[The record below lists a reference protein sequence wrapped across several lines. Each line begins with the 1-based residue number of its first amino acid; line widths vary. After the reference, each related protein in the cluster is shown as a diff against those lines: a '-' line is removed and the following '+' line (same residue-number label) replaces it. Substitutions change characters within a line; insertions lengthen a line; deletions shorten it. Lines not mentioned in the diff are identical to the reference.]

1 MSTSGVKVA
10 AALVLL
16 LLLTWFPVRGASAPP
31 PHAPHQRPAPPRR
44 IRIGAAIYTI
54 TLVGKVPP
62 AGDASGLAGK
72 ACDDN
77 AVRNGWCTAKNRI
90 YLETG
95 RTLQQERTTL
105 LHEIQHVILG
115 TETSEEEITI
125 HEFIYK
131 LSPKLLQVLQ
141 DNPELYSYLTAPAP
155 K

>member
-1 MSTSGVKVA
+1 MSTSGAKVA

-16 LLLTWFPVRGASAPP
+16 LLSAWFPVRGASAPP
-31 PHAPHQRPAPPRR
+31 PHAPHERPTPPRR
-44 IRIGAAIYTI
+44 LRIGATVYTI
-54 TLVGKVPP
+54 ELVEKVPP

-77 AVRNGWCTAKNRI
+77 AVRSNWCTAKRRI
-90 YLETG
+90 YLESG

-105 LHEIQHVILG
+105 LHEIQHVLLG
-115 TETSEEEITI
+115 TETSEEEITT
-125 HEFIYK
+125 HQFIYK

>member
-1 MSTSGVKVA
+1 MSISGAKVA
-10 AALVLL
+10 AAFVWL

-31 PHAPHQRPAPPRR
+31 PHAPHQRPSPPRR
-44 IRIGAAIYTI
+44 LRIGAAVYTI
-54 TLVGKVPP
+54 EVVEKVPP
-62 AGDASGLAGK
+62 AAEASGLAGK

-77 AVRNGWCTAKNRI
+77 AVRNGWCTAKRRI
-90 YLETG
+90 YLERG
-95 RTLQQERTTL
+95 RTLQEERTTL
-105 LHEIQHVILG
+105 LHEIQHVLLG
-115 TETSEEEITI
+115 TETSDEEITN